1 MLKYTHLRLQLN
13 QDKSKSR
20 ALEPMYGEIRHKT
33 IIIPGK
39 TKIFQR
45 GLLRK
50 LNLNISSSIFIR

>member
-33 IIIPGK
+33 MIISGK